1 LNFKREVQDHEDE
14 DFGWDCYCR
23 GGFNGGYGWLRL
35 NPGWHQRWLCRGTLN
50 ASTCEAYSDSTT
62 PISFAYYGWT
72 IYLRH
77 AGFNSE
83 TQRIEIKSFSDEL
96 TPAITNT
103 GVIQFPT
110 CSLSGAYYSGITFTD
125 LVRGDGRV
133 FVLEKFTSGLSQ
145 EIDVASDGDC
155 NVALD
160 SSVTL
165 IVLESY
171 STVTSFLN
179 MTVRYFC

>member
-1 LNFKREVQDHEDE
+1 MKTKILAGIVTAAVALT
-14 DFGWDCYCR
+14 GVM
-23 GGFNGGYGWLRL
+23 GGFALTQGGTKDGFAAEFGEHTL
-35 NPGWHQRWLCRGTLN
+35 TLN